1 MEYRH
6 ILIATDGSHLANQA
20 VLHGL
25 SLARRLCARVTA
37 VTVTEM
43 WSARDMAE
51 RSIAGELRPT
61 DNYRLESNSSAEKI
75 FAGVLELAESE
86 GVVCDTVHV
95 ANKRPAEGIIE
106 TAGDLHSDLIV
117 MASHGRR
124 GVEKLLLG
132 SQAAEVLALSPVP
145 VLICR

>member
-25 SLARRLCARVTA
+25 SLARRLGSRVTA

-51 RSIAGELRPT
+51 RSVAGEARPT
-61 DNYRLESNSSAEKI
+61 DTYRLESDVSAQQI
-75 FAGVLELAESE
+75 FASVLELAKSE
-86 GVVCDTVHV
+86 GIDCETIHV
-95 ANKRPAEGIIE
+95 ANQRPAEGIIE
-106 TAGDLHSDLIV
+106 TARDLHSDLIV

-124 GVEKLLLG
+124 GVQKLLLG
-132 SQAAEVLALSPVP
+132 SQAAEVLALSTVP